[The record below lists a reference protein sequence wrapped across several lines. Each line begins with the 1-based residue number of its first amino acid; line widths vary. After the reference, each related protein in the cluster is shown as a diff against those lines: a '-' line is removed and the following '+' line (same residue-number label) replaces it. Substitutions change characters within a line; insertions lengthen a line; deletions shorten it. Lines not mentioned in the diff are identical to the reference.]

1 MRISCGWSVVQF
13 MFASGVLFI
22 IVTIAV
28 ALFKTEDEPLEGIP
42 GVFGAPPTAQPIA
55 PRFIVR
61 KMGLAALALAGWQRG
76 RDA

>member
-1 MRISCGWSVVQF
+1 MQF

-42 GVFGAPPTAQPIA
+42 GVFGAPLLTDRSTHRTALHCAEDGTGCP
-55 PRFIVR
+55 
-61 KMGLAALALAGWQRG
+61 GLG
-76 RDA
+76 RMAERS

>member
-1 MRISCGWSVVQF
+1 MQISCGWSVVQF

-42 GVFGAPPTAQPIA
+42 GVFGAPPTA
-55 PRFIVR
+55 
-61 KMGLAALALAGWQRG
+61 
-76 RDA
+76 